1 MRTLILSLLL
11 LLAPITALAHPVP
24 DVPVRGDFKADRS
37 TTIQIE
43 VDPRCFAKDP
53 THAPYLKKDD
63 LARMSKK
70 ERDQLLAKAK
80 AFVSKTIRLHF
91 EPKDS
96 VKPSFRYSFVER
108 PDATPDSKSGVPVFI
123 IAQWKTKLA
132 ANVTS
137 YQLEALKPGKLS
149 VNFENKIAGK
159 DQKLN
164 VLFPGEKSYKLDLS
178 KLKNKE

>member
-1 MRTLILSLLL
+1 MRTLMLYL
-11 LLAPITALAHPVP
+11 LLALAPTMAFAHAVP

-43 VDPRCFAKDP
+43 VDPRCFAEDP
-53 THAPYLKKDD
+53 TNAPYLKKDELD
-63 LARMSKK
+63 RMSKK
-70 ERDQLLAKAK
+70 EREKLLANAK

-96 VKPSFRYSFVER
+96 VKPSFSYSFVER
-108 PDATPDSKSGVPVFI
+108 PDATPDSSKGVPVFI
-123 IAQWKTKLA
+123 IGQWKTKLSA
-132 ANVTS
+132 DVTS
-137 YQLEALKPGKLS
+137 YQLEALKPGNLS

-159 DQKLN
+159 NQKLN

-178 KLKNKE
+178 KLENKQ